1 MAEQPT
7 LVLDMARADAQT
19 AQAIAMAE
27 KLAGYLYQEAQ
38 AEISAATRA
47 ATSAPATGARI
58 KEPDAW
64 RALGAQAGASWDS
77 IEQGRRR
84 IVELAHPDR
93 LATMPAQQQARAR
106 ADAEQANAAYLFL
119 HSLRIG
125 AH

>member
-7 LVLDMARADAQT
+7 LVLDMAQADAQT

-27 KLAGYLYQEAQ
+27 RLAGYLYQEAQ
-38 AEISAATRA
+38 AATSATSA
-47 ATSAPATGARI
+47 ATSAPATVARL

-64 RALGAQAGASWDS
+64 RALGAQPGASWES
-77 IEQGRRR
+77 IEQSRRR
-84 IVELAHPDR
+84 IVELAHPVR
-93 LATMPAQQQARAR
+93 LATLPAQQQAKAR

-125 AH
+125 AQ

>member
-1 MAEQPT
+1 MADQPT
-7 LVLDMARADAQT
+7 LVLDMAQADAQT

-38 AEISAATRA
+38 AATA
-47 ATSAPATGARI
+47 LPATGARF

-64 RALGAQAGASWDS
+64 RALGAQPGASWDS
-77 IEQGRRR
+77 IEQSRRR

-93 LATMPAQQQARAR
+93 LATMQAQKQAKVR

-119 HSLRIG
+119 HGLRIG
-125 AH
+125 AQ